1 MANTLDAAV
10 PRILAQGLKAL
21 RENSVMAQLVNRDF
35 DSDARQ
41 MGSSVDIPIP
51 SALGTADDV
60 VPGPVGSTGTD
71 LTPTFVPVKLNKWKK
86 KEFFMT
92 DRDLLEVMDGYYNIQ
107 VTEAA
112 RTLANAIDRDILG
125 LYKGIYGISGTAG
138 QTPFQFEDSQAPHK
152 GLAPARNARKVM
164 NRQLSPIEDR
174 RIVLDVEAEAN
185 ATSLAQFTN
194 AQAAGTDETIK
205 EGNIG
210 RKLGFDWYMNQNI
223 LTHVTGAA
231 GTITTVGA
239 SNLAGVTTLNVTGA
253 TSAPVEGDVFTIAG
267 DITTY
272 TVLPGSTSGAW
283 LIAPALVKTAAAS
296 SAVSVVASHTV
307 NLAFHKD
314 AFALAVRP
322 LQDIDP
328 LGNRIET
335 YTDDVSGLTM
345 RLEISRQN
353 KRTLFCFDIL
363 YGVALVRPA
372 CACRILG

>member
-1 MANTLDAAV
+1 MPNTLDAAV

-21 RENSVMAQLVNRDF
+21 RENSIMAQLVNRSF

-41 MGSSVDIPIP
+41 LGSSVDVPIP
-51 SALGTADDV
+51 SELGTADDV
-60 VPGPVGSTGTD
+60 VAGPNNSNGTD
-71 LTPTFVPVKLNKWKK
+71 LAPKFVPITLNKWKK
-86 KEFFMT
+86 KEFYMT
-92 DRDLLEVMDGYYNIQ
+92 DRDILEVMDGYFNIQ

-112 RTLANAIDRDILG
+112 RSLANAIDTDILK
-125 LYKGIYGISGTAG
+125 LYKGLWGIAGTPG
-138 QTPFQFEDSQAPHK
+138 QTPFQYEDAQAPHK
-152 GLAPARNARKVM
+152 GLSAARDARKVL
-164 NRQLSPIEDR
+164 NRQLSPMEDR
-174 RIVLDVEAEAN
+174 RIVLDVESEAN

-194 AQAAGTDETIK
+194 ALAAGTDETIR

-223 LTHVTGAA
+223 LTHVRGAV
-231 GTITTVGA
+231 GTIATSGVNAVGA
-239 SNLAGVTTLNVTGA
+239 TTLNVSGA
-253 TSAPVEGDVFTIAG
+253 TAIAEGDVFTIAG
-267 DITTY
+267 QEQTY
-272 TVLPGSTSGAW
+272 VILPGSTLTAW
-283 LIAPALVKTAAAS
+283 RIAPALKAAPPAAS
-296 SAVSVVASHTV
+296 AISVVGDHTV

-353 KRTLFCFDIL
+353 KRTMFCFDIL
-363 YGVALVRPA
+363 YGVGLVRPE
-372 CACRILG
+372 CGCRIMG